1 MLSDGVGGCGRSR
14 GTRRSHWPARP
25 GSARSAGR
33 GVRLA
38 SSSRTTRS
46 VGVRG
51 PSIQGNPTD
60 AVEVVAN
67 GPQGWITVTIGA
79 TGMVQFGNAE
89 LVDGSCQAENEV
101 PVPDG

>member
-1 MLSDGVGGCGRSR
+1 MVIHPDDGIGRNADLREPRVNRSPKR
-14 GTRRSHWPARP
+14 RHPGDRSLAYGTAP
-25 GSARSAGR
+25 GHVA
-33 GVRLA
+33 
-38 SSSRTTRS
+38 

-51 PSIQGNPTD
+51 PSIRGNPTH

-67 GPQGWITVTIGA
+67 GPHGWITVTIGA

-101 PVPDG
+101 PVPDGY